1 MPARLL
7 VLIGTWLI
15 AALPVAAKT
24 TGLRPTIR
32 AERIQLKESIQETR
46 QEFRQ
51 RLTQIRDAR
60 KKAIAE
66 RINARMCEV
75 IKNRAAAMGR
85 HLQTM
90 TNILTRVE
98 EKAAAQKANGV
109 NVSTVEAA
117 VSAAKAAIAAAQ
129 SAVDALA
136 TAQCGLAISGQDDQ
150 LGTEV
155 SQNLKQLR
163 DQIKSVHNQVQA
175 ARKATS
181 SAVQALAKILGEPVP
196 SPVAQ

>member
-75 IKNRAAAMGR
+75 IKNRAAAIDR

-98 EKAAAQKANGV
+98 EKAAAQKAKGV
-109 NVSTVEAA
+109 DVST
-117 VSAAKAAIAAAQ
+117 AKAAITAAQ
-129 SAVDALA
+129 SAIDTLA
-136 TAQCGLAISGQDDQ
+136 AADCGLAISGQDDQ

-155 SQNLKQLR
+155 SHNLKQLR
-163 DQIKSVHNQVQA
+163 DQIKSVHDQVQA

-196 SPVAQ
+196 NPVAQ